1 MDPSLRD
8 AARRAIGFMPD
19 DEGMAL
25 YEAALQ
31 AAPLGP
37 VLEVGSYCGKS
48 TLYLAAGVLEAAA
61 DTVVFSVD
69 HHRGSEEHQP
79 GEQYHDPRLVDE
91 SGKVDT
97 LSVFRNTIEQA
108 RVADLV
114 VAIVGASEVVA
125 KRWATPLG
133 MVFIDGGHS
142 MEAAQ
147 RDLDGWSRHV
157 VSSGLLA
164 IHDVFPDPEQGG
176 RPPYEIYRQALDSGR
191 FREVSERGSLRVLQ
205 RV

>member
-1 MDPSLRD
+1 
-8 AARRAIGFMPD
+8 MPD

-79 GEQYHDPRLVDE
+79 GEKYHDPRLVDE
-91 SGKVDT
+91 SGRVHT

-108 RVADLV
+108 GVGDVV
-114 VAIVGASEVVA
+114 VAIVGASELVA
-125 KRWATPLG
+125 KAWATPLA

-147 RDLDGWSRHV
+147 RDLDGWSHHV
-157 VSSGLLA
+157 VSRGLLA
-164 IHDVFPDPEQGG
+164 IHDVFPDPAMGG
-176 RPPYEIYRQALDSGR
+176 RPPYEIYRQALESGR
-191 FREVSERGSLRVLQ
+191 FREVSERRSLRVLQ